1 MHVKILKGLGAL
13 VLLGAAV
20 VGLPLLF
27 IGIGANPLPGLAQ
40 LPDVIGRPDYGG
52 QFFLTTIFPLIG
64 WIAWAWFTIS
74 VLIEIPAALTGVK
87 APKIPA
93 FGAGQGMASILV
105 AAVLAMGAGTPALA
119 STADNGES
127 TSISQT
133 NTVADADAA
142 DAAAKP
148 TKAQDK
154 TQAYTVKSGDS
165 LWSIAEQFLGDGE
178 KYHQIAELNYGNV
191 QDDGQALTKD
201 HFLATGWTLQVPVTS
216 QAASSTTYTVQTGD
230 SLSGIAQEKLGD
242 EADYTRILEANPSIT
257 TPDLI
262 HPGDS
267 ITIPGH
273 AAAQDA
279 KQAPQKE
286 ASRPSAQT
294 KPTAEKSAPKKAAPK
309 PETTKKEQPAADEK
323 GMSPG
328 QAALTPAPQ
337 EAPKEAAAPEQV
349 DDAADSV
356 DETGELSLLQTA
368 GGIGAL
374 LAAGLIGLL
383 GRRRFNQRRRRKAG
397 EEVPTAQGEPAAMEQ
412 KLREVQD
419 PLTATQIDT
428 ALRYVASWAQEAEVG
443 LPEMFCARATDQT
456 LVLYLAASADLPE
469 PFNAVDDEQT
479 VWEVDPGD
487 IPDLEVSPAAPYPA
501 LVTLGQDG
509 HGAHLLADLEYIGAL
524 GVVDATG
531 NSSEILN
538 ALAVELGMSPWSEE
552 LQVSLVGVAAGLPE
566 AIGGGRIRHFEDIDA
581 LLVRLRGKARET
593 RRVLDEVEA
602 ESLHELR
609 TRTGVEPVQP
619 EIVILG
625 ERPTAEQIDMLTEL
639 IEELPRVGV
648 AAVTADHSLSD
659 WTLNVDVENQGNL
672 EPLGAPLKPQRV
684 TKTEH
689 QAIVDLLATASE
701 APATVTAKDEIT
713 LETIDASGALSVV
726 SEPDLSDAGQSAGQA
741 VAEDDAWA
749 VSEEAL
755 DEGPAAAQDA
765 EETEH
770 EPAQS
775 ASEPTEVLQT
785 AAESEPDQEPAIKAT
800 EPTEEEQA
808 PATTTDAEEETSSDP
823 QETEQPASA
832 WDVPVAG
839 GEVEEPGE
847 ELPVAGE
854 VGQLLEGA
862 EVDAQRDAPII
873 RVLGTVDTLGARGV
887 MPTTPAGDVSAVKI
901 ARRTAV
907 GAFLALHP
915 GATLEEFHQAFWPN
929 ADPKSAKSETSRNR
943 LSSDV
948 RQFFGQDEEGD
959 FYYPHTTNGVYRM
972 DPRVQTDWDIFMQ
985 LVGNSVST
993 CSTERLV
1000 GALRLVRGA
1009 PFDGVSA
1016 KNYLWN
1022 EMMRSRMIDAI
1033 CDTAHELVRRSTN
1046 AGNPALARLGA
1057 RVGRMVDPANEQM
1070 WRNGLLAEHS
1080 AKNRVGVEEIAK
1092 RLHDYLDSFGED
1104 YEPEE
1109 ETQDLL
1115 KQLRKR
1121 HGYQVAG

>member
-1 MHVKILKGLGAL
+1 MKILKGLGAL
-13 VLLGAAV
+13 ALLGAAV

-52 QFFLTTIFPLIG
+52 QFFLTTVFPLIG

-74 VLIEIPAALTGVK
+74 VLIEIPAALAGVK
-87 APKIPA
+87 APRIPA
-93 FGAGQGMASILV
+93 FGAGQGLASILV
-105 AAVLAMGAGTPALA
+105 AAVIAMGAGTPALA
-119 STADNGES
+119 SSPDNGDS

-133 NTVADADAA
+133 STVPTADADTA

-148 TKAQDK
+148 TRTQDR

-165 LWSIAEQFLGDGE
+165 LWSIAEQFMGDGE

-201 HFLATGWTLQVPVTS
+201 HFLATGWTLQVPMTS
-216 QAASSTTYTVQTGD
+216 QAASSTTYTVQAGD
-230 SLSGIAQEKLGD
+230 SLSGIAQDKLGD

-257 TPDLI
+257 TPNLI
-262 HPGDS
+262 HPGDT
-267 ITIPGH
+267 ITIPAH

-279 KQAPQKE
+279 KPVPQKQ
-286 ASRPSAQT
+286 ASKPSSQT
-294 KPTAEKSAPKKAAPK
+294 KPTAEKTAPQKTTPK

-337 EAPKEAAAPEQV
+337 KTPNEAAAPEQ
-349 DDAADSV
+349 DDDTADSA
-356 DETGELSLLQTA
+356 EESAELSLLQTA

-419 PLTATQIDT
+419 PLTAIQIDT
-428 ALRYVASWAQEAEVG
+428 ALRYVASWAQEAQVA
-443 LPEMFCARATDQT
+443 LPEMFCVRATDQT

-501 LVTLGQDG
+501 LVTLGQDE

-524 GVVDATG
+524 GVVDASG
-531 NSSEILN
+531 NSCEILN

-566 AIGGGRIRHFEDIDA
+566 AIGGGRIRHFEDIDE
-581 LLVRLRGKARET
+581 LLIRLRGKARET
-593 RRVLDEVEA
+593 RRVLAETEA

-609 TRTGVEPVQP
+609 TRTGVEAVQP

-625 ERPTAEQIDMLTEL
+625 ERPTTEQIDELTEL
-639 IEELPRVGV
+639 IAELPRVGV
-648 AAVTADHSLSD
+648 AAVTADHSMGD
-659 WTLNVDVENQGNL
+659 WTLNVDAENQGNL

-689 QAIVDLLATASE
+689 QAIVELLATASA
-701 APATVTAKDEIT
+701 APATTTTKNEIT
-713 LETIDASGALSVV
+713 LETIDDIGALSVV
-726 SEPDLSDAGQSAGQA
+726 TAPDLHNADQPAEQIPAESDAQTTT
-741 VAEDDAWA
+741 
-749 VSEEAL
+749 EEAR
-755 DEGPAAAQDA
+755 DEEPAAAQNV

-770 EPAQS
+770 EPTEP
-775 ASEPTEVLQT
+775 ASEPAGAHQT
-785 AAESEPDQEPAIKAT
+785 AT
-800 EPTEEEQA
+800 EPATTDVEPAEEDQATE
-808 PATTTDAEEETSSDP
+808 TTTDAEEETNADP
-823 QETEQPASA
+823 QETNQPASA

-839 GEVEEPGE
+839 GEAEGQGEGQGE
-847 ELPVAGE
+847 EVPVAGE
-854 VGQLLEGA
+854 VGQLLGGA

-873 RVLGTVDTLGARGV
+873 RVLGTVETLGARGA

-915 GATLEEFHQAFWPN
+915 GATLEAFHQAFWPN

-943 LSSDV
+943 LSSDA

-1009 PFDGVSA
+1009 PFEGVSA

-1022 EMMRSRMIDAI
+1022 EMMRSKMIDAI

-1057 RVGRMVDPANEQM
+1057 RVGRMIDPANEQM
-1070 WRNGLLAEHS
+1070 WRNGLLAEHA
-1080 AKNRVGVEEIAK
+1080 AKNRLGVEEIAK